1 VELRVE
7 ELAARTGVSV
17 DTIRYYQGKGLLDP
31 PRRSGRLAFYN
42 DDHVARLER
51 VRALRGRGFT
61 LATIA
66 RVVSGELDAADQA
79 LISELSALSAARAA
93 TGPGPGAGLTL
104 DDLAARTGV
113 PVGLLRA
120 LVTEG
125 LLVPRRLGAEDRFTD
140 EDVDAVRA
148 GLSILERGVP
158 YDDVLALA
166 RRYHEATMEVAAKAV
181 GLFSAHVRHRLRSG
195 GGAPG
200 SAAPDDA
207 GPPELVEAYTDMLS
221 AVTTLVGH
229 HFTRVLLRA
238 AVTHVEEQEP
248 ATDPDPGTGPQA
260 EPNRRR
266 RPTERGAPRL
276 AAGSSVAQ
284 P

>member
-1 VELRVE
+1 VDLRVE

-17 DTIRYYQGKGLLDP
+17 DTIRYYQGKGLLEP
-31 PRRSGRLAFYN
+31 PRRSGRLGFYN

-51 VRALRGRGFT
+51 VRALRERGFT

-79 LISELSALSAARAA
+79 LISELSAGRAA
-93 TGPGPGAGLTL
+93 AGPGVGAGLTL

-113 PVGLLRA
+113 PVGLLEA

-125 LLVPRRLGAEDRFTD
+125 LLVPRRLGDEDRFTD

-158 YDDVLALA
+158 YHDVLALA
-166 RRYHEATMEVAAKAV
+166 RRYHEATEAVAKEAV
-181 GLFSAHVRHRLRSG
+181 HLFSAHVRHRLRA
-195 GGAPG
+195 GGATPGGDAPHDAG
-200 SAAPDDA
+200 SA
-207 GPPELVEAYTDMLS
+207 ELVEAYTDMLS

-229 HFTRVLLRA
+229 HFTRVLLSA
-238 AVTHVEEQEP
+238 AVTHIEERE
-248 ATDPDPGTGPQA
+248 AGSGPDAGPQA
-260 EPNRRR
+260 GEPTLPR
-266 RPTERGAPRL
+266 RPVERRGRRV
-276 AAGSSVAQ
+276 AAASAVAR

>member
-1 VELRVE
+1 ME
-7 ELAARTGVSV
+7 ELATRTGVSV

-31 PRRSGRLAFYN
+31 PRRAGRLGFYN

-51 VRALRGRGFT
+51 VRALRERGFT

-79 LISELSALSAARAA
+79 LISELSVDRSSAGRDPAS
-93 TGPGPGAGLTL
+93 GLTL

-113 PVGLLRA
+113 PIGLLQA

-158 YDDVLALA
+158 YHAALALA
-166 RRYHEATMEVAAKAV
+166 RRYHEATEAVAEAAV
-181 GLFSAHVRHRLRSG
+181 DLFSTHVRHRLRAG
-195 GGAPG
+195 
-200 SAAPDDA
+200 DA
-207 GPPELVEAYTDMLS
+207 GAGDGPELVEAYTDLLA

-229 HFTRVLLRA
+229 HFTRVLLSA
-238 AVTHVEEQEP
+238 AVSHIEEQERSG
-248 ATDPDPGTGPQA
+248 DPGAPTPA
-260 EPNRRR
+260 EPARAR
-266 RPTERGAPRL
+266 RPAGRRARHAPADASGAR
-276 AAGSSVAQ
+276 S
-284 P
+284 